1 MDKYADLEKLAD
13 LKQKGIIT
21 DQEFEK
27 QKEALLKVEEPQ
39 TKPATQPKS
48 RLIYILLALFLGG
61 FGVHNFYAG
70 YTGKGVAQLLLTIPF
85 GILIFPLFGNKIIEL
100 IKYVNFFFF
109 SHEKN
114 PLNPFTNYLIIVV
127 KSIVTDYIKPKNKK
141 EF

>member
-39 TKPATQPKS
+39 AQPATQAKS

-85 GILIFPLFGNKIIEL
+85 GILIFPLL
-100 IKYVNFFFF
+100 IV
-109 SHEKN
+109 
-114 PLNPFTNYLIIVV
+114 LIWVIVD
-127 KSIVTDYIKPKNKK
+127 IVTVTKDASGVA
-141 EF
+141 FV

>member
-27 QKEALLKVEEPQ
+27 QKEALLKIEEPQ

-85 GILIFPLFGNKIIEL
+85 GILIFPLL
-100 IKYVNFFFF
+100 IV
-109 SHEKN
+109 
-114 PLNPFTNYLIIVV
+114 LIWVIVD
-127 KSIVTDYIKPKNKK
+127 IVTVTKDASGVA
-141 EF
+141 FV